1 MIYVIRHGQTDWN
14 VEKRTQG
21 SIETSLNEV
30 GREQAEIVRQELQ
43 DKKIDVVLCS
53 PRKRCK
59 ETAEIICVGNDIII
73 QELEDLRE
81 RDFGEFEGKKKGED
95 YDWIEFWDWESN
107 HKYQQAECVR
117 DFYERV
123 AAIVE
128 MIKRDYKNK
137 NVLIITHSGVV
148 AMIYCYLN
156 NIKPNGKLNI
166 PGIKN
171 CEITKYNIN

>member
-1 MIYVIRHGQTDWN
+1 MIYIIRHGQTDWN
-14 VEKRTQG
+14 GEKRTQG
-21 SIETSLNEV
+21 SIETSLNEI
-30 GREQAEIVRQELQ
+30 GRKQAETVKQELQ
-43 DKKIDVVLCS
+43 GKKINIVLCS

-59 ETAEIICVGNDIII
+59 ETAEIICAGNDIII

-81 RDFGEFEGKKKGED
+81 
-95 YDWIEFWDWESN
+95 
-107 HKYQQAECVR
+107 
-117 DFYERV
+117 
-123 AAIVE
+123 
-128 MIKRDYKNK
+128 RDYKNK

-156 NIKPNGKLNI
+156 NIKSNGKLNI

>member
-30 GREQAEIVRQELQ
+30 GRKQAEKVKQELQ
-43 DKKIDVVLCS
+43 DKKIDVILCS

-59 ETAEIICVGNDIII
+59 ETAEIICNESNIII

-95 YDWIEFWDWESN
+95 YSWIDFWDWDAN
-107 HKYQQAECVR
+107 YKYQKAESVR
-117 DFYERV
+117 DFYGRV
-123 AAIVE
+123 ASIID

-166 PGIKN
+166 PGIQN
-171 CEITKYNIN
+171 CEITKYDIN